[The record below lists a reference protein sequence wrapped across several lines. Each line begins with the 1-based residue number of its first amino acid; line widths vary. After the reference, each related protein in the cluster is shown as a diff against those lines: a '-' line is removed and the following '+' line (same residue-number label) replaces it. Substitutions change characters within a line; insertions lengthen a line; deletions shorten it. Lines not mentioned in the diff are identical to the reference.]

1 MDSSETD
8 INFHYRSL
16 SVIDSEH
23 SASRMLRAKE
33 IYIYVNIEMR
43 VRTEMCSKS
52 ERCKIVNNII
62 SIIFL

>member
-33 IYIYVNIEMR
+33 IYVNIEIR

-62 SIIFL
+62 IIFL